1 MTFKLPHTKKL
12 DKPFGYRFVTTPVD
26 NLDLFN
32 GLTLFVGKDIGKLRT
47 AAAEVF
53 MESKNNHLAVLTDN
67 VPWAESLVDSPAGK
81 AFAHTFESNYWKMP
95 HPWNNYSEFDPYGA
109 IFRMRPSE
117 VVVDNADSRVLW
129 FPWEMLAKG
138 HGLSVLVDESRW
150 SESLP
155 NGFDLDDVWKLVQKN
170 ITAANSLQW
179 FFKEQES
186 FRIAR
191 LTDDGSFEYQIV
203 TPEPTGEV
211 VDSSLPRVHEAA
223 LALSRTLD
231 EADSAVSSAESAQS
245 LRTALDA
252 FLKSLPESGK
262 K

>member
-1 MTFKLPHTKKL
+1 MTFKLPHTEKL
-12 DKPFGYRFVTTPVD
+12 DKPFGYRFVTTPAD

-32 GLTLFVGKDIGKLRT
+32 GLTLFVGKDIEKLRT
-47 AAAEVF
+47 AAAEIF
-53 MESKNNHLAVLTDN
+53 MESKNNHFAVLTDN
-67 VPWAESLVDSPAGK
+67 VSWAKSLVDSPADK

-109 IFRMRPSE
+109 IFRMHPSA

-129 FPWEMLAKG
+129 FPWEMLDRG

-150 SESLP
+150 SEVLP
-155 NGFDLDDVWKLVQKN
+155 NGFDLDDVWNLVRKN
-170 ITAANSLQW
+170 NTAANSLQW
-179 FFKEQES
+179 FFKAQES

-191 LTDDGSFEYQIV
+191 LTDDGSFDYQVV
-203 TPEPTGEV
+203 TPEPTEEV

-231 EADSAVSSAESAQS
+231 EDDSAVSSVESTQS
-245 LRTALDA
+245 LRAALDT